1 MRNRRKLLLLLVV
14 ALCCAAFAAYYLRQ
28 QRSVDREPPKIT
40 MQSEELRLSVSD
52 PAERLLEGVRA
63 QDARDGDVTDSIVVE
78 SVRGIV
84 ADKRFTVTYAAF
96 DDAGNVAKATRTAFY
111 WDYTAPRFSL
121 SEPLIF
127 RAGVTPDVFEPLS
140 AQDVFDGDLTR
151 QIKATMRTSERRLPE
166 QGEYLVEFR
175 VTNSLGDTS
184 YLTAPVEMAS
194 DWGGA
199 ARMNLSSYLVYLP
212 KDAAFSPAAYLRDL
226 TAGGQTIPL
235 DTRSGA
241 VVTTDSNVN
250 TAVPGTYRVNYTVTY
265 GQYHAR
271 TRLLVVVEE

>member
-1 MRNRRKLLLLLVV
+1 MRNRRKILLLVLV

-28 QRSVDREPPKIT
+28 QHSVDREPPKIT
-40 MQSEELRLSVSD
+40 VQSEELRLSVSD

-63 QDARDGDVTDSIVVE
+63 QDARDGDVTDSLVVE

-96 DDAGNVAKATRTAFY
+96 DAAGNVAKATRTIFY

-121 SEPLIF
+121 AAPLIF
-127 RAGVTPDVFEPLS
+127 RADVTPEVFAPLS
-140 AQDVFDGDLTR
+140 AQDVFDGDLTK
-151 QIKATMRTSERRLPE
+151 QIKGTMRTSERRLPE
-166 QGEYLVEFR
+166 AGEYLVEFR

-184 YLTAPVEMAS
+184 YLTAPVELTT
-194 DWGGA
+194 DWGGS
-199 ARMNLSSYLVYLP
+199 ARVNLTDYLVYLP
-212 KDAAFSPAAYLRDL
+212 KDAVFTPAAYLRDL
-226 TAGGQTIPL
+226 TAGGQTIAL

-241 VVTTDSNVN
+241 VVETNSNVN
-250 TAVPGTYRVNYTVTY
+250 TAVPGTYRVDYTVSY

>member
-63 QDARDGDVTDSIVVE
+63 QDARDGDVTDSLVVE

-96 DDAGNVAKATRTAFY
+96 DAAGNVAKATRTAFY
-111 WDYTAPRFSL
+111 WDYTAPHFTL
-121 SEPLIF
+121 TAPLIF
-127 RAGVTPDVFEPLS
+127 RAEVMPEVFEPVG

-166 QGEYLVEFR
+166 QGEYVVEFR

-184 YLTAPVEMAS
+184 YLTAPVEMAANWS
-194 DWGGA
+194 DA
-199 ARMNLSSYLVYLP
+199 VRVNLSSYLVYLP
-212 KDAAFSPAAYLRDL
+212 KGAVFSPASYLRDL
-226 TAGGQTIPL
+226 TVGGQTIPL
-235 DTRSGA
+235 DAHSGA
-241 VVTTDSNVN
+241 VVEMNSNVN
-250 TAVPGTYRVNYTVTY
+250 TAVPGTYRVDYTVSY

>member
-1 MRNRRKLLLLLVV
+1 MRNRRKLLLLLLVV
-14 ALCCAAFAAYYLRQ
+14 LCCAAFAAYYLWQ
-28 QRSVDREPPKIT
+28 QRTVDREPPIIT
-40 MQSEELRLSVSD
+40 IQSDELRLSVSD
-52 PAERLLEGVRA
+52 PAERLLEGVS
-63 QDARDGDVTDSIVVE
+63 ARDTHDGDVTDSLVVE

-96 DDAGNVAKATRTAFY
+96 DAVGNVAKTTRTVFY

-127 RAGVTPDVFEPLS
+127 RAGVTPEVFEPLS

-151 QIKATMRTSERRLPE
+151 QIKGTMRTSERRLPE

-175 VTNSLGDTS
+175 VTNSLGDTA

-199 ARMNLSSYLVYLP
+199 AKVNLTDYLVYLP
-212 KDAAFSPAAYLRDL
+212 KDAAFTPAAYLRDM
-226 TAGGQTIPL
+226 TAGGQTIAL
-235 DTRSGA
+235 DSRSSA
-241 VVTTDSNVN
+241 EVTMNSNVN
-250 TAVPGTYRVNYTVTY
+250 TAVPGTYRVDYTVSY
-265 GQYHAR
+265 GQYHAH

>member
-63 QDARDGDVTDSIVVE
+63 QDTRDGDVTDSLVVE

-111 WDYTAPRFSL
+111 WDYTAPRFTL
-121 SEPLIF
+121 AAPLIF
-127 RAGVTPDVFEPLS
+127 RAEVTPDVFEPVG
-140 AQDVFDGDLTR
+140 AQDVFDGDLKR
-151 QIKATMRTSERRLPE
+151 QIKGTMRTSERRLPE

-184 YLTAPVEMAS
+184 YLTAPVELTT

-199 ARMNLSSYLVYLP
+199 ARVNLTNYLVYLQ
-212 KDAAFSPAAYLRDL
+212 KD
-226 TAGGQTIPL
+226 
-235 DTRSGA
+235 GA
-241 VVTTDSNVN
+241 PV
-250 TAVPGTYRVNYTVTY
+250 AC
-265 GQYHAR
+265 
-271 TRLLVVVEE
+271 

>member
-1 MRNRRKLLLLLVV
+1 MRNRRKILLLLVV

-28 QRSVDREPPKIT
+28 QHSVDREPPKIT

-63 QDARDGDVTDSIVVE
+63 QDARDGDVTDSLVVE

-84 ADKRFTVTYAAF
+84 DDKRFTVTYAAF
-96 DDAGNVAKATRTAFY
+96 DAAGNVAKATRTVFY
-111 WDYTAPRFSL
+111 WDYTAPHFSL
-121 SEPLIF
+121 SAPLIF
-127 RAGVTPDVFEPLS
+127 RAGITPEVFEPVG

-166 QGEYLVEFR
+166 QGEYVVEFR
-175 VTNSLGDTS
+175 VTNSLGDTA
-184 YLTAPVEMAS
+184 YLTAPVEMAPDWDGPARVDLS
-194 DWGGA
+194 D
-199 ARMNLSSYLVYLP
+199 YLIYLP
-212 KDAAFSPAAYLRDL
+212 KGAAFSPASYLRSL

-235 DTRSGA
+235 DNRSEA
-241 VVTTDSNVN
+241 VVATDSNVN
-250 TAVPGTYRVNYTVTY
+250 TAVPGTYRVDYTVTY